1 MEKTAGVILFA
12 KYAKS
17 RGMEG
22 GRPDDGGR
30 KIVRTGHR
38 AKGLGVWCLE
48 NAHHSFPIG
57 HEIAPDR
64 LHPIELEALG
74 LGGQPSNVLRGQRL
88 GKLALENDVVHGR
101 RISRAPCELE
111 AQTKV

>member
-12 KYAKS
+12 KCAKS

-22 GRPDDGGR
+22 RRPDDGGR

-38 AKGLGVWCLE
+38 AKSLGVWCSE
-48 NAHHSFPIG
+48 NTHHSFPIG
-57 HEIAPDR
+57 HEIAADR
-64 LHPIELEALG
+64 LHPIELEALS
-74 LGGQPSNVLRGQRL
+74 LGGHPRNVLRGQRL
-88 GKLALENDVVHGR
+88 GKLALENDVIHGS
-101 RISRAPCELE
+101 RISRAARELE